1 MHYLLQCMIMRSHLI
16 PSKNKFDGRKS
27 IEYSQSL
34 QEMSSIPTASVVQSE
49 SIEEIPQVELSAVLA
64 SLKSYSL
71 TDLFKVL
78 KAATAE
84 SEKKSKEEL
93 KNKGK
98 KAPRKSSGDKK
109 GVMPPHLKKPSA
121 WFNYVL
127 EYARKHGWDSYTVQ
141 HSHKDKNTNETVMEV
156 VVMPGSILH
165 NGEHIF
171 KDSITEAAP
180 NGKKFI
186 QKDAMSLSK
195 VWWSKGAGIH
205 EERYREFERQ
215 YDGGNEKPTV
225 PEVAAT
231 PAAAPAA
238 AKVVNKKQKKAEL

>member
-1 MHYLLQCMIMRSHLI
+1 
-16 PSKNKFDGRKS
+16 
-27 IEYSQSL
+27 
-34 QEMSSIPTASVVQSE
+34 MSSIPTASNIQSVVA
-49 SIEEIPQVELSAVLA
+49 EEIPQAELSAVMN
-64 SLKSYSL
+64 SLKFYNL
-71 TDLFKVL
+71 TDLFRVI
-78 KAATAE
+78 KAATTE
-84 SEKKSKEEL
+84 SEKKFKEEL

-127 EYARKHGWDSYTVQ
+127 EYARKHGWNSYTVQ
-141 HSHKDKNTNETVMEV
+141 QTHKDKNTGEKVTVD
-156 VVMPGSILH
+156 VVMPGSALY
-165 NGEHIF
+165 NSEHVF
-171 KDSITEAAP
+171 KDSISDEAP

-195 VWWSKGAGIH
+195 VWWSKGVGAH
-205 EERYREFERQ
+205 EDRYREFERQ

-225 PEVAAT
+225 PEAVAA
-231 PAAAPAA
+231 PVAAAAAAAPS

>member
-1 MHYLLQCMIMRSHLI
+1 MRLI
-16 PSKNKFDGRKS
+16 KIKFDEKKP
-27 IEYSQSL
+27 IEKYQAANK
-34 QEMSSIPTASVVQSE
+34 MSSVPTASAIQSKSE
-49 SIEEIPQVELSAVLA
+49 NVEEVPQVELAAVLT

-71 TDLFKVL
+71 SDLFKVL

-98 KAPRKSSGDKK
+98 KAPRKSSGNKK
-109 GVMPPHLKKPSA
+109 GEMPPHLMKPSA

-127 EYARKHGWDSYTVQ
+127 AYARKHGWESYTVQ
-141 HSHKDKNTNETVMEV
+141 QTRKDKTSGEKVTEEV
-156 VVMPGSILH
+156 TMPGSTLH

-171 KDSITEAAP
+171 KDSISEKEP

-195 VWWSKGAGIH
+195 VWWSKGVGIH
-205 EERYREFERQ
+205 EGRYREFENQ
-215 YDGGNEKPTV
+215 YDAGNTAPSV
-225 PEVAAT
+225 PDAA
-231 PAAAPAA
+231 PAVAAAPVEAA
-238 AKVVNKKQKKAEL
+238 PAEAKKVTKKPKKTEL

>member
-1 MHYLLQCMIMRSHLI
+1 
-16 PSKNKFDGRKS
+16 
-27 IEYSQSL
+27 
-34 QEMSSIPTASVVQSE
+34 MSSIPTASIVQSNTVVA
-49 SIEEIPQVELSAVLA
+49 EEAPQVELSAILA

-71 TDLFKVL
+71 ADLFKVL

-127 EYARKHGWDSYTVQ
+127 EYARKHGWESYTVQ
-141 HSHKDKNTNETVMEV
+141 QTHKDKTTGEKVTENVT
-156 VVMPGSILH
+156 MPGSVLH

-171 KDSITEAAP
+171 KDSISEKEP

-195 VWWSKGAGIH
+195 VWWSKGEGIH
-205 EERYREFERQ
+205 KDRYDEFERQ

-225 PEVAAT
+225 PD
-231 PAAAPAA
+231 APAA
-238 AKVVNKKQKKAEL
+238 SAEKKVVNKKPKKTEL

>member
-1 MHYLLQCMIMRSHLI
+1 MT
-16 PSKNKFDGRKS
+16 PPKKNKFDGRNT
-27 IEYSQSL
+27 IEYNQNV
-34 QEMSSIPTASVVQSE
+34 QEMSSIPTASNIQSKAE
-49 SIEEIPQVELSAVLA
+49 SVEEVPQAELSEILN
-64 SLKSYSL
+64 SLKFYNL
-71 TDLFKVL
+71 TDLFRVI
-78 KAATAE
+78 KAATIE
-84 SEKKSKEEL
+84 SEKKFKEEL

-141 HSHKDKNTNETVMEV
+141 QSHKDKNTGEKVTED
-156 VVMPGSILH
+156 VVMPGSVLH
-165 NGEHIF
+165 DGEHIF
-171 KDSITEAAP
+171 KDSISEEAP

-205 EERYREFERQ
+205 EDRYREFETQ
-215 YDGGNEKPTV
+215 YDAGIEKPVV
-225 PEVAAT
+225 PEAAVAIAAAAVPV
-231 PAAAPAA
+231 PAVEAPAA
-238 AKVVNKKQKKAEL
+238 AVKTVNKKSKKAEL

>member
-1 MHYLLQCMIMRSHLI
+1 
-16 PSKNKFDGRKS
+16 
-27 IEYSQSL
+27 
-34 QEMSSIPTASVVQSE
+34 MSSIPTASTIQSKSE
-49 SIEEIPQVELSAVLA
+49 QEEVPQVELSAVLT

-127 EYARKHGWDSYTVQ
+127 EYARKHGWESYTVQ
-141 HSHKDKNTNETVMEV
+141 QTHKDKTTGEKVTEEV
-156 VVMPGSILH
+156 TMPGSVLH

-171 KDSITEAAP
+171 KDSISEKEP

-205 EERYREFERQ
+205 EDRYREFERQ
-215 YDGGNEKPTV
+215 YDAGNEKPTV
-225 PEVAAT
+225 PDAA
-231 PAAAPAA
+231 PAAPAAPAA
-238 AKVVNKKQKKAEL
+238 ATKVTKKVKKAEL

>member
-1 MHYLLQCMIMRSHLI
+1 
-16 PSKNKFDGRKS
+16 
-27 IEYSQSL
+27 
-34 QEMSSIPTASVVQSE
+34 MSSIPTASVIQSKSE
-49 SIEEIPQVELSAVLA
+49 QEEVPQVELSAVLT

-71 TDLFKVL
+71 ADLFKVL

-127 EYARKHGWDSYTVQ
+127 EYARKHGWESYNVQ
-141 HSHKDKNTNETVMEV
+141 QTHKDKTTGEKVTEEV
-156 VVMPGSILH
+156 TMPGSVLH

-171 KDSITEAAP
+171 KDTISEEAP

-195 VWWSKGAGIH
+195 IWWSKGVGIH
-205 EERYREFERQ
+205 EDRYREFERQ

-225 PEVAAT
+225 PET
-231 PAAAPAA
+231 APAA
-238 AKVVNKKQKKAEL
+238 AASTAVAAKVTKKPKKTEL

>member
-1 MHYLLQCMIMRSHLI
+1 
-16 PSKNKFDGRKS
+16 
-27 IEYSQSL
+27 
-34 QEMSSIPTASVVQSE
+34 MSSIPTASTIQSKSEQEEVQ
-49 SIEEIPQVELSAVLA
+49 QVELSAVLN

-93 KNKGK
+93 KNRGK

-127 EYARKHGWDSYTVQ
+127 EYARKHGWESYKVQ
-141 HSHKDKNTNETVMEV
+141 QTRKDKTTGEKVTEEV
-156 VVMPGSILH
+156 TMPGSTLH

-171 KDSITEAAP
+171 KDSISEEAP

-195 VWWSKGAGIH
+195 LWWSKDAGIH
-205 EERYREFERQ
+205 EDRYREFERQ
-215 YDGGNEKPTV
+215 YDAGNEKPTV
-225 PEVAAT
+225 PEAA
-231 PAAAPAA
+231 PAAAASA
-238 AKVVNKKQKKAEL
+238 AKVVNKKPKKTDL

>member
-1 MHYLLQCMIMRSHLI
+1 
-16 PSKNKFDGRKS
+16 
-27 IEYSQSL
+27 
-34 QEMSSIPTASVVQSE
+34 MSSIPTASTIQSKPE
-49 SIEEIPQVELSAVLA
+49 TVEEVSHVELSEILNA
-64 SLKSYSL
+64 LKSYSL

-93 KNKGK
+93 KNRGK

-109 GVMPPHLKKPSA
+109 GVMPEHLKKPSA

-141 HSHKDKNTNETVMEV
+141 QTHKDKTTGEKVTEE
-156 VVMPGSILH
+156 VVMPGSVLH

-171 KDSITEAAP
+171 KDSITEEAP

-205 EERYREFERQ
+205 EDRYREFETQ
-215 YDGGNEKPTV
+215 YDAGNEKPSV
-225 PEVAAT
+225 PEA
-231 PAAAPAA
+231 AAAPVAIVA
-238 AKVVNKKQKKAEL
+238 EAKKVTKKVKNPAL

>member
-1 MHYLLQCMIMRSHLI
+1 
-16 PSKNKFDGRKS
+16 
-27 IEYSQSL
+27 
-34 QEMSSIPTASVVQSE
+34 MSSIPTASVIQSKSE
-49 SIEEIPQVELSAVLA
+49 VAEEIPQVELSAVLT

-141 HSHKDKNTNETVMEV
+141 QTHKDKDSGEKVTEEV
-156 VVMPGSILH
+156 TMPGSVLH

-171 KDSITEAAP
+171 KDSISEKDP

-195 VWWSKGAGIH
+195 VWWSKGVGIH
-205 EERYREFERQ
+205 EDRYQEFERQ
-215 YDGGNEKPTV
+215 YDAGNEKPTV
-225 PEVAAT
+225 PEASSVAAT
-231 PAAAPAA
+231 EPVAEPVAE
-238 AKVVNKKQKKAEL
+238 AKKVNKKSKKAEL

>member
-1 MHYLLQCMIMRSHLI
+1 
-16 PSKNKFDGRKS
+16 
-27 IEYSQSL
+27 
-34 QEMSSIPTASVVQSE
+34 MSSIPTASNIQSV
-49 SIEEIPQVELSAVLA
+49 SAEEVPQVELSAVLN

-71 TDLFKVL
+71 MDLFKIL

-141 HSHKDKNTNETVMEV
+141 QTHKDKNSGEKVVED
-156 VVMPGSILH
+156 VVMPGSTLH

-171 KDSITEAAP
+171 KDSISEEAP
-180 NGKKFI
+180 NGRKFI

-195 VWWSKGAGIH
+195 VWWSKDAGIH
-205 EERYREFERQ
+205 EDRYREFERQ

-225 PEVAAT
+225 PEVSAPAVHAA

-238 AKVVNKKQKKAEL
+238 AKVVNKKQKKTEL

>member
-1 MHYLLQCMIMRSHLI
+1 
-16 PSKNKFDGRKS
+16 
-27 IEYSQSL
+27 
-34 QEMSSIPTASVVQSE
+34 MSSIPTASVIQSKSE
-49 SIEEIPQVELSAVLA
+49 QEEIQQVELSAVLN

-93 KNKGK
+93 KNRGK

-127 EYARKHGWDSYTVQ
+127 EYARKHGWESYKVQ
-141 HSHKDKNTNETVMEV
+141 QTRKDKTTGEKVTEEV
-156 VVMPGSILH
+156 TMPGSTLH

-171 KDSITEAAP
+171 KDSISEEAP

-195 VWWSKGAGIH
+195 LWWSKDAGIH
-205 EERYREFERQ
+205 EDRYREFERQ
-215 YDGGNEKPTV
+215 YDAGNEKPTV
-225 PEVAAT
+225 PEAA
-231 PAAAPAA
+231 PAAAASA
-238 AKVVNKKQKKAEL
+238 AKVVNKKPKKTDL

>member
-1 MHYLLQCMIMRSHLI
+1 MYFYEA
-16 PSKNKFDGRKS
+16 PFETPKNKFDGRKS
-27 IEYSQSL
+27 IEYSQSK
-34 QEMSSIPTASVVQSE
+34 QEMSSIPTASNIQSV
-49 SIEEIPQVELSAVLA
+49 SAEEIPQVELSAVLN

-71 TDLFKVL
+71 MDLFKVL

-127 EYARKHGWDSYTVQ
+127 EYARKHGWNSYTVQ
-141 HSHKDKNTNETVMEV
+141 QTHKDKNSGEKVVED
-156 VVMPGSILH
+156 VVMPGSVLH
-165 NGEHIF
+165 DGEHIF
-171 KDSITEAAP
+171 KDSISEAAP

-195 VWWSKGAGIH
+195 VWWSKGVGAH
-205 EERYREFERQ
+205 EDRYREFERQ

-225 PEVAAT
+225 PEVSAPAVHAS

-238 AKVVNKKQKKAEL
+238 AKVVNKKQKKTEL

>member
-1 MHYLLQCMIMRSHLI
+1 
-16 PSKNKFDGRKS
+16 
-27 IEYSQSL
+27 
-34 QEMSSIPTASVVQSE
+34 MSSIPTASVIQSKSE
-49 SIEEIPQVELSAVLA
+49 VAEEIPQVELSAILV
-64 SLKSYSL
+64 SLKNYSL

-93 KNKGK
+93 KNRGK

-141 HSHKDKNTNETVMEV
+141 QTRKDKDSGEKTTEE
-156 VVMPGSILH
+156 VVMPGSVLH

-171 KDSITEAAP
+171 KDSISEKEP

-195 VWWSKGAGIH
+195 VWWSKGEGIH
-205 EERYREFERQ
+205 KDRYDEFDRQ
-215 YDGGNEKPTV
+215 YDAGNEKPTV
-225 PEVAAT
+225 PEVSSVAVAESVAE
-231 PAAAPAA
+231 PVPE
-238 AKVVNKKQKKAEL
+238 AKKVNKKPKKTEL

>member
-1 MHYLLQCMIMRSHLI
+1 
-16 PSKNKFDGRKS
+16 
-27 IEYSQSL
+27 
-34 QEMSSIPTASVVQSE
+34 MSSIPTASVIQSKSE
-49 SIEEIPQVELSAVLA
+49 IAEEVPQVELSAILT

-98 KAPRKSSGDKK
+98 KASRKSSGDKK

-141 HSHKDKNTNETVMEV
+141 HTHKDKNTGKNVTED
-156 VVMPGSILH
+156 VVMPGSVLH
-165 NGEHIF
+165 DGEHIF
-171 KDSITEAAP
+171 KDSISEEAP
-180 NGKKFI
+180 HGKKFI

-195 VWWSKGAGIH
+195 VWWSKGTGAH
-205 EERYREFERQ
+205 EDRYREFERQ
-215 YDGGNEKPTV
+215 YDAGIEKPIV
-225 PEVAAT
+225 PEVVVAAAAPV
-231 PAAAPAA
+231 PAVEAPAA
-238 AKVVNKKQKKAEL
+238 AVKVVNKKSKKAEL